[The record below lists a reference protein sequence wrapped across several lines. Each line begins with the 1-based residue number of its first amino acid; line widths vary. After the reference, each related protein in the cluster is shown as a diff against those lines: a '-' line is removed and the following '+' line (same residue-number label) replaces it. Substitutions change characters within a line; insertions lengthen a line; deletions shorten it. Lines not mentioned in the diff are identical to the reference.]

1 MTEQTHTVPPGVEYH
16 RVLAGERRR
25 IGRGILA
32 IVLLIGGMTLS
43 GVALSLMAAFVDAA
57 VDTDGRTEWTPLMHT
72 AGMVSVALII
82 PWSMLIQRWLYG
94 VRGPSLHSV
103 ISRFRFDV
111 FGRALLLITP
121 AWVAVMAF
129 HYWVPLPQT
138 EWSYTDVL
146 WILLATLLLTPLQ
159 AAGEEYGFRGLIFR
173 VAGGWTRGARAGLA
187 VGVLVSSVAFAVVH
201 LSTDI
206 WLNLWYLI
214 FGIGLTLITWRSGG
228 IEIAVV
234 LHAGYN
240 TLSFVFDAALR
251 TDIANVVTDRA
262 AGAAT
267 IGVLVPSAV
276 VVITALVVW
285 VRTRRSGPTRTPHSA
300 AFRSASALSR
310 AAARG

>member
-1 MTEQTHTVPPGVEYH
+1 M
-16 RVLAGERRR
+16 
-25 IGRGILA
+25 
-32 IVLLIGGMTLS
+32 
-43 GVALSLMAAFVDAA
+43 
-57 VDTDGRTEWTPLMHT
+57 
-72 AGMVSVALII
+72 
-82 PWSMLIQRWLYG
+82 
-94 VRGPSLHSV
+94 
-103 ISRFRFDV
+103 
-111 FGRALLLITP
+111 
-121 AWVAVMAF
+121 
-129 HYWVPLPQT
+129 PLPQT

-251 TDIANVVTDRA
+251 TDIAKVVTDRA

-285 VRTRRSGPTRTPHSA
+285 VRTRRSGPTRTPPSA
-300 AFRSASALSR
+300 AVRSASALSR